1 MLSKNF
7 PCYFRNNGLM
17 KNVANMHTS
26 TKNVNIN
33 VKRKMAETL
42 IKDEVVD
49 VTITVNYMIGTYKF
63 PPSSLL

>member
-1 MLSKNF
+1 
-7 PCYFRNNGLM
+7 M